1 MSYQLTIEQHPLYL
15 HAKASGTH
23 STENVLRF
31 LSEVH
36 EACMERRCPAA
47 LLELGFTGP
56 SLDAGGIFR
65 VIMERSEE
73 AKKLRK
79 IGYVDPTPRD
89 RERVRFAE
97 NVAFNRGVNVRLFQ
111 DVESARA
118 WLEAP

>member
-1 MSYQLTIEQHPLYL
+1 MTYKMTIEEHATYL

-23 STENVLRF
+23 TTDNVQRF
-31 LSEVH
+31 LEEAH
-36 EACMERRCPAA
+36 AACMERDRPAV

-56 SLDAGGIFR
+56 SLDAVGIFK
-65 VIMERSEE
+65 VILERSEHG
-73 AKKLRK
+73 KTLRK

-111 DVESARA
+111 DVESAKA
-118 WLEAP
+118 WMQAP